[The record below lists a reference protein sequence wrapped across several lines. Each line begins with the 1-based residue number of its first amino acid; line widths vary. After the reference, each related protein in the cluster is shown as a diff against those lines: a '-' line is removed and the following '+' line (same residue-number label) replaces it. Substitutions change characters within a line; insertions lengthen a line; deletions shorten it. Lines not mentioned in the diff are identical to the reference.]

1 MVRQVNRYFVCDS
14 ASELANIRFDNLE
27 GVKAFVKST
36 PSEEY
41 IYTAGNWQL
50 IAGQSIVQE
59 LETAVTDIT
68 TKQDTLISATNIKTI
83 NSSSILGAGDLVVSA
98 TITTAG
104 IGAAINGAT
113 AATPNDTD
121 LVMSVESS
129 VAKQNTWLVIKGFL
143 KTYFDAIYNVKAT
156 GTPDGT
162 KYLRDDNTWQP
173 VSGGS
178 GLSQQQAMTLVSFKI

>member
-1 MVRQVNRYFVCDS
+1 MVIQVNRYFVCDS

-27 GVKAFVKST
+27 GTKAFVKST

-50 IAGQSIVQE
+50 IAGGSVVE
-59 LETAVTDIT
+59 AVETVETS
-68 TKQDTLISATNIKTI
+68 KQDALVSGTNIKTI
-83 NSSSILGAGDLVVSA
+83 NSSSILGSGNLVVSA
-98 TITTAG
+98 TVTDSG
-104 IGAAINGAT
+104 IGAAINGA
-113 AATPNDTD
+113 AAAMPNDTD

-143 KTYFDAIYNVKAT
+143 KTYFDAIYNPKAT

-178 GLSQQQAMTLVSFKI
+178 GLAQYQVRRMIRR